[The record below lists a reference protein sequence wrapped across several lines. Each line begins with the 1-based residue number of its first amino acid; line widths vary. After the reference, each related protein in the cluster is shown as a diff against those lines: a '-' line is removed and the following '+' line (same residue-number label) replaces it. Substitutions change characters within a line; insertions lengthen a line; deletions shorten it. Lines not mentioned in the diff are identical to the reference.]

1 MSEDGISLDDI
12 TEIWGT
18 PLLDKGETYFS
29 ENDYRKLTY
38 HSICH
43 LFSGLLYDTANF
55 YADSI
60 IALAVD
66 GGPDYVVDVDM
77 TKKSYAGSLSRSGE
91 ILDVF
96 PVYSPGMLWA
106 EASKYFKLKEGT
118 LMALASAS
126 SSTLWE
132 DNYELPLYDSRP
144 FNVEAYNFIDNIYKK
159 VEKLSDADKGVLFS
173 GYDDQFSIEDNNT
186 SMVMKIIQKISIEIM
201 ELNLDTIIKK
211 HNLNPA
217 EYCLSITGGY
227 ALNCITNQHLM
238 KKYKFKKFIAPPC
251 VNDSGMS
258 LGIGLHTFYKRM
270 EKFDFILGTPFYGY
284 SETYEKFI
292 DENKECSKYISYI
305 EPLDYKT
312 AVQDIKNTPIVWFNG
327 DAEIGP
333 RALGNRSIL
342 ADPTTVE
349 SKNRLNIIKQR
360 QWWRPVAPIIAEEH
374 INEWFDE
381 AYLSPY
387 MLHTF
392 KINDQYLDL
401 LPAISHLDSSARVQT
416 VKESEYPVLHE
427 LLLHFKEETGL
438 PLLCNTSLNDR
449 GEPIINSIEETLN
462 FALRKKIPV
471 IYINT
476 FRITINLDE
485 EFRSSVPSPRYGF
498 LWTKFHSFDEKE
510 KMKKELNPFNLPN
523 DVILHY
529 LLNNTLYSEHDLT
542 NEADVKFVTR
552 HYKMFDKLVKKSGE
566 S

>member
-1 MSEDGISLDDI
+1 MKKICLPNGYYLSVYAHISDIAYLYDIQIRHNQNMALWKKNDDKVELIRYYDFERWSGLKEHALSFYDVEHAKRIINTLLSEDGISLDDI

-186 SMVMKIIQKISIEIM
+186 S
-201 ELNLDTIIKK
+201 
-211 HNLNPA
+211 
-217 EYCLSITGGY
+217 
-227 ALNCITNQHLM
+227 
-238 KKYKFKKFIAPPC
+238 
-251 VNDSGMS
+251 
-258 LGIGLHTFYKRM
+258 
-270 EKFDFILGTPFYGY
+270 
-284 SETYEKFI
+284 
-292 DENKECSKYISYI
+292 
-305 EPLDYKT
+305 
-312 AVQDIKNTPIVWFNG
+312 
-327 DAEIGP
+327 
-333 RALGNRSIL
+333 
-342 ADPTTVE
+342 
-349 SKNRLNIIKQR
+349 
-360 QWWRPVAPIIAEEH
+360 
-374 INEWFDE
+374 
-381 AYLSPY
+381 
-387 MLHTF
+387 
-392 KINDQYLDL
+392 
-401 LPAISHLDSSARVQT
+401 
-416 VKESEYPVLHE
+416 VL
-427 LLLHFKEETGL
+427 T
-438 PLLCNTSLNDR
+438 C
-449 GEPIINSIEETLN
+449 
-462 FALRKKIPV
+462 
-471 IYINT
+471 
-476 FRITINLDE
+476 
-485 EFRSSVPSPRYGF
+485 
-498 LWTKFHSFDEKE
+498 
-510 KMKKELNPFNLPN
+510 
-523 DVILHY
+523 
-529 LLNNTLYSEHDLT
+529 
-542 NEADVKFVTR
+542 
-552 HYKMFDKLVKKSGE
+552 
-566 S
+566 